1 MSAFDFLKIKK
12 TVTDLQTHLI
22 KLRSELQSLQ
32 TEREKISQ
40 APATREDV
48 KNFMFARIDKKGGE
62 YTQIFDDMV
71 RSLAIRPDRL
81 SRTADVAVMTATRPN
96 LNPTEFTLE
105 GATCAFLDG
114 VLKQGVS
121 AAIDAAPWPANAMPA
136 ADRQR
141 QLEILDAS
149 IADVSA
155 QEGEIL
161 RHAHEAGIAIY

>member
-62 YTQIFDDMV
+62 YAQIFDDMV

-81 SRTADVAVMTATRPN
+81 SRTADVAVMTATRP
-96 LNPTEFTLE
+96 
-105 GATCAFLDG
+105 
-114 VLKQGVS
+114 KQGVS